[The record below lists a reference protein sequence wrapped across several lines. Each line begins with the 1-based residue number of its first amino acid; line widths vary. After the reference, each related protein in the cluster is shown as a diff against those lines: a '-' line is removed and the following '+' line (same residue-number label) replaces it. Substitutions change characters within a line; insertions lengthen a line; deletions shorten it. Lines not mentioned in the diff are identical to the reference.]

1 MKSLKTR
8 TTACMILNKRIVV
21 VVLAMFV
28 ATLLS
33 SCADGNAKIASRQGY
48 ERFPEDTQAP
58 ASQKGKKGKKTAPIG
73 KVMKGQASY
82 YGPGFN
88 GKKTASGEI
97 FNQNDMT
104 CAHKTLPFG
113 TKLRVVR
120 DDTGAS
126 VEVRVNDRGPFV
138 RDRIIDLSAAAGKKL
153 GLDKVGHAK
162 VTATVIE

>member
-1 MKSLKTR
+1 
-8 TTACMILNKRIVV
+8 
-21 VVLAMFV
+21 
-28 ATLLS
+28 
-33 SCADGNAKIASRQGY
+33 
-48 ERFPEDTQAP
+48 
-58 ASQKGKKGKKTAPIG
+58 
-73 KVMKGQASY
+73 MKGQASY
-82 YGPGFN
+82 YGPGFD

-97 FNQNDMT
+97 FNQNAMT

>member
-8 TTACMILNKRIVV
+8 TTACMILNRRIIF

-28 ATLLS
+28 AVLLS

-48 ERFPEDTQAP
+48 ERFPED
-58 ASQKGKKGKKTAPIG
+58 SQTPQKGKKTAPIG

-82 YGPGFN
+82 YGPGFD

-97 FNQNDMT
+97 FNQNAMT

-126 VEVRVNDRGPFV
+126 VEVRVNDRDPFV

>member
-8 TTACMILNKRIVV
+8 TTACMILNRRIIF

-28 ATLLS
+28 AVLLS

-48 ERFPEDTQAP
+48 ERFPEDSQTP
-58 ASQKGKKGKKTAPIG
+58 QKGKKGKKTAPIG

-82 YGPGFN
+82 YGPGFD

-97 FNQNDMT
+97 FNQNAMT

-153 GLDKVGHAK
+153 GLDKVGYAK

>member
-8 TTACMILNKRIVV
+8 TTACMILSKRIVV

-28 ATLLS
+28 AMLLS

-73 KVMKGQASY
+73 KVLKGQASY
-82 YGPGFN
+82 YGPGFH

-104 CAHKTLPFG
+104 CAHKSLPFG

-120 DDTGAS
+120 DDTGAT
-126 VEVRVNDRGPFV
+126 VEVRVNDRGPSV

>member
-1 MKSLKTR
+1 MKSLKTP
-8 TTACMILNKRIVV
+8 TTACMILSKRFVV

-28 ATLLS
+28 AMLLS
-33 SCADGNAKIASRQGY
+33 SCADGNARIASRQGY

-58 ASQKGKKGKKTAPIG
+58 QKGKKAAPIG
-73 KVMKGQASY
+73 KVLKGQASY
-82 YGPGFN
+82 YGPGFD

-104 CAHKTLPFG
+104 CAHKSLPFG

-126 VEVRVNDRGPFV
+126 VEVRVNDRGPYV

>member
-1 MKSLKTR
+1 MKSLKTP
-8 TTACMILNKRIVV
+8 TTVCMTLSKRAVAVLLALIV
-21 VVLAMFV
+21 AMF
-28 ATLLS
+28 LS
-33 SCADGNAKIASRQGY
+33 SCADGNAKIASRKGY
-48 ERFPEDTQAP
+48 ERFPDDGS
-58 ASQKGKKGKKTAPIG
+58 ASSGAKAQKGKKKAAVGT
-73 KVMKGQASY
+73 VLKGQASY
-82 YGPGFN
+82 YGPGFD

-104 CAHKTLPFG
+104 CAHKSLPFG

-126 VEVRVNDRGPFV
+126 VEVRVNDRGPYV

>member
-1 MKSLKTR
+1 
-8 TTACMILNKRIVV
+8 MILSKRFVV

-28 ATLLS
+28 AMLLS
-33 SCADGNAKIASRQGY
+33 SCADGNARIASRQGY

-58 ASQKGKKGKKTAPIG
+58 QKGKKAAPIG
-73 KVMKGQASY
+73 KVLKGQASY
-82 YGPGFN
+82 YGPGFD

-104 CAHKTLPFG
+104 CAHKSLPFG

-126 VEVRVNDRGPFV
+126 VEVRVNDRGPYV

>member
-1 MKSLKTR
+1 MKSLKTP
-8 TTACMILNKRIVV
+8 TTACMILSKRFVV

-28 ATLLS
+28 AMLLS

-48 ERFPEDTQAP
+48 ERFPDDTQAP
-58 ASQKGKKGKKTAPIG
+58 QKGKKGKKAAPIG
-73 KVMKGQASY
+73 KVLKGRARY
-82 YGPGFN
+82 YGPGFD
-88 GKKTASGEI
+88 GKKTACGEI

-104 CAHKTLPFG
+104 CAHKSLPFG

-126 VEVRVNDRGPFV
+126 VEVRVNDRGPYV